1 MRTGVRIGVDVGDV
15 RIGVARSDP
24 AGSLAVP
31 VEVVAR
37 GPGDVARIAALVHEY
52 EAIELIVGLPLS
64 MSGREGP
71 AAAKVRA
78 FVADLITGLA
88 AGTGLESVV
97 VRLVDERLSTVAA
110 TRGMRAG
117 GTSVAKG
124 RQRVDAA
131 AAAVIVQ
138 TALDRERATGVP
150 AGDIVARQSIGS
162 FIGGRGTGHT
172 DSAET
177 S

>member
-1 MRTGVRIGVDVGDV
+1 MRTGVRIGVDVGAV

-37 GPGDVARIAALVHEY
+37 GAGDLDRITALVGEY
-52 EAIELIVGLPLS
+52 EALEVIVGLPLS

-71 AAAKVRA
+71 AAVKVRA
-78 FVADLITGLA
+78 FVDALVVAL
-88 AGTGLESVV
+88 AGTP

-138 TALDRERATGVP
+138 TALDRERATGAP
-150 AGDIVARQSIGS
+150 AGDIVTGRSIGD
-162 FIGGRGTGHT
+162 RGTGHT
-172 DSAET
+172 DTAET
-177 S
+177 P

>member
-1 MRTGVRIGVDVGDV
+1 MRTGVRIGLDVGAV

-24 AGSLAVP
+24 SGILAVP
-31 VEVVAR
+31 VEVVPR
-37 GPGDVARIAALVHEY
+37 GHGDTTRIAAIAAEY
-52 EAIELIVGLPLS
+52 EALEVIVGLPLS

-71 AAAKVRA
+71 AAVQVRA
-78 FVADLITGLA
+78 FVVDLVA
-88 AGTGLESVV
+88 ALTVTP

-138 TALDRERATGVP
+138 TALDRERATGAP
-150 AGDIVARQSIGS
+150 TGDIVTGGSGRQ
-162 FIGGRGTGHT
+162 HT
-172 DSAET
+172 DTAET
-177 S
+177 P

>member
-1 MRTGVRIGVDVGDV
+1 MRTGVRIGVDVGEV
-15 RIGVARSDP
+15 RVGVARSDP
-24 AGSLAVP
+24 AGTLAVP
-31 VEVVAR
+31 VEVVPR
-37 GPGDVARIAALVHEY
+37 GPGDVARIAALVAEY

-71 AAAKVRA
+71 AAVKVRA
-78 FVADLITGLA
+78 FVAELFPALA
-88 AGTGLESVV
+88 DLESVQ

-138 TALDRERATGVP
+138 TALDRERATGEP
-150 AGDIVARQSIGS
+150 AGESVARHTIGS